1 MNLPYCEAVFLV
13 FRPPT
18 KGGIMSKT
26 ILQSVIFLFF
36 AISAALASGQDRP
49 SYGPDIT
56 LANAKKIAAAG
67 LAEAQKNNWNV
78 AIAIVDNHGA
88 LAYDERMDDTQSASP
103 VIAIEKARSAAMFRR
118 PTRAMEETV
127 NKGRAAFLG
136 MPIATPITGGL
147 PIVIGGKIAGAVG
160 VSGVTSDQD
169 EQIAKAG
176 LEGLK

>member
-1 MNLPYCEAVFLV
+1 ML
-13 FRPPT
+13 
-18 KGGIMSKT
+18 KI
-26 ILQSVIFLFF
+26 ILQSSVTLFF
-36 AISAALASGQDRP
+36 AVFVTLSSAQDRP

-88 LAYDERMDDTQSASP
+88 LVYYERMDDTQSASP

-136 MPIATPITGGL
+136 MPIATPITGGM
-147 PIVIGGKIAGAVG
+147 PIVIGGKVADAVG

>member
-1 MNLPYCEAVFLV
+1 MAAFKALFPSALLSVV
-13 FRPPT
+13 
-18 KGGIMSKT
+18 T
-26 ILQSVIFLFF
+26 IIVASTAWAQS
-36 AISAALASGQDRP
+36 P

-56 LANAKKIAAAG
+56 LANAKKLAATA

-88 LAYDERMDDTQSASP
+88 LVYYERMDDTQSASP

-118 PTRAMEETV
+118 TTRVMEDTV
-127 NKGRAAFLG
+127 NKGRTSFLG
-136 MPIATPITGGL
+136 IPLATPIAGGL
-147 PIVIGGKIAGAVG
+147 PIVVAGKIAGGIG

-169 EQIAKAG
+169 EQVAKAG